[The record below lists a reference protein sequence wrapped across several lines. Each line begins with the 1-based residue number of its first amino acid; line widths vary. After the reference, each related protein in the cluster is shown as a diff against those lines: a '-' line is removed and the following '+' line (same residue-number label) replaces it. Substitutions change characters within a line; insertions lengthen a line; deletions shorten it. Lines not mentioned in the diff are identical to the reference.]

1 MTQHRKLYDEKIA
14 IEIESNDF
22 WGLRDFE
29 VGTEKKITQE
39 EGKREER
46 PRVTMKGI
54 NMLC

>member
-39 EGKREER
+39 EGKREEK